1 MLGINNINIG
11 KKIIISPAIAVIF
24 LLILTIFSNKA
35 LKSDRDTL
43 KEIVQVKFELYVVST
58 KLLTDI
64 ELYNTVLYKVFNYV
78 TGAYEE
84 AEIEA
89 EIKILN
95 ALQKEVNEDMK
106 KLKQAIIH
114 DENVKKSVKEI
125 EIDLKEYNT
134 QINDAM
140 NDVMNIY
147 LDKILETD
155 IPYSKITKE
164 LNKITKFAYKE
175 NNKSYAIALDK
186 ISNTLSTLNIL
197 SIIAF
202 ALSFTIIIFVTR
214 SIKNPLKKFQDGL
227 LEFFK
232 YLNKEIDDTQL
243 IELNTKDELGKM
255 ASAIN
260 NGILQIKDGVEKDK
274 LLVASAIECANE
286 AKKGFLNVR
295 ISGDTTNPA
304 LIELKDV
311 INEMLSSIESNIKN
325 AMAVLDKYTEYDYR
339 PKVDL
344 KNMDGDLKDL
354 SEDINS
360 LGSAITAM
368 LLENKELGLFLSQK
382 ADILS
387 ANVHNLSSS
396 ANNQAASLEETAA
409 AIEEITSNMQ
419 NSSQNI
425 SEVTSYAN
433 EVSKSVKDGLNLAS
447 KTTSSMDIINEQTNA
462 IADAITVIDQI
473 AFQTNILSL
482 NAAVEAATAGEAGK
496 GFAVVAQEVRN
507 LASRSAEAAKE
518 IKALVE
524 NATIKANDGKS
535 ISNEMIKGYDKLND
549 NIQHTLKLISDVS
562 VSSKEQFSAM
572 EQINDTV
579 NKLDQVT
586 QENASSTSESN
597 KVASEVKGIAE
608 KVVLHANEKE
618 FEGK

>member
-1 MLGINNINIG
+1 
-11 KKIIISPAIAVIF
+11 
-24 LLILTIFSNKA
+24 
-35 LKSDRDTL
+35 
-43 KEIVQVKFELYVVST
+43 
-58 KLLTDI
+58 
-64 ELYNTVLYKVFNYV
+64 
-78 TGAYEE
+78 
-84 AEIEA
+84 
-89 EIKILN
+89 
-95 ALQKEVNEDMK
+95 
-106 KLKQAIIH
+106 
-114 DENVKKSVKEI
+114 
-125 EIDLKEYNT
+125 
-134 QINDAM
+134 M

-433 EVSKSVKDGLNLAS
+433 EVSKSVKDGLNLA
-447 KTTSSMDIINEQTNA
+447 
-462 IADAITVIDQI
+462 
-473 AFQTNILSL
+473 
-482 NAAVEAATAGEAGK
+482 
-496 GFAVVAQEVRN
+496 
-507 LASRSAEAAKE
+507 
-518 IKALVE
+518 
-524 NATIKANDGKS
+524 
-535 ISNEMIKGYDKLND
+535 
-549 NIQHTLKLISDVS
+549 
-562 VSSKEQFSAM
+562 
-572 EQINDTV
+572 
-579 NKLDQVT
+579 
-586 QENASSTSESN
+586 
-597 KVASEVKGIAE
+597 
-608 KVVLHANEKE
+608 
-618 FEGK
+618 